1 MQILP
6 NSITELINEFSKL
19 PSIGP
24 KSAERLVFYLLAHGD
39 AEQFGQVMMDLKRG
53 LRKCSTCKNYASE
66 DLCPICQS
74 SSRSPE
80 LIAVVSNPMDIVAIE
95 RTGLFKGTYHILHG
109 VISPIDGV
117 GPDELEIQSLIDR
130 VGVVEPDEIILATNP
145 NIEGETTSI
154 YISRKLIDQG
164 YTGKIT
170 KLAHGLPIG
179 GDLEYADQLTLSRAL
194 DNRQAF

>member
-6 NSITELINEFSKL
+6 NSIAELINEFSKL

-39 AEQFGQVMMDLKRG
+39 AEQFGQVMMDLKKG

-117 GPDELEIQSLIDR
+117 GPDELEIQSLVDR

>member
-39 AEQFGQVMMDLKRG
+39 AEQFGQVMMDLKKG

-80 LIAVVSNPMDIVAIE
+80 LIAVVSNPMDIVAI
-95 RTGLFKGTYHILHG
+95 
-109 VISPIDGV
+109 
-117 GPDELEIQSLIDR
+117 
-130 VGVVEPDEIILATNP
+130 
-145 NIEGETTSI
+145 
-154 YISRKLIDQG
+154 
-164 YTGKIT
+164 
-170 KLAHGLPIG
+170 
-179 GDLEYADQLTLSRAL
+179 
-194 DNRQAF
+194 

>member
-6 NSITELINEFSKL
+6 DNITNLIEEFSKL

-24 KSAERLVFYLLAHGD
+24 KSAERLVFYLLANGD
-39 AEQFGQVMMDLKRG
+39 VEQFGKTMQDLKKG
-53 LRKCSTCKNYASE
+53 LRKCATCRNYSTE
-66 DLCPICQS
+66 ELCPICAS
-74 SSRSPE
+74 TSRNAN
-80 LIAVVSNPMDIVAIE
+80 LVAVVSQPMDIVALE
-95 RTGLFKGTYHILHG
+95 RTGLFRGQYHILHG

-117 GPDELEIQSLIDR
+117 GPDDLEIQSLLDR
-130 VGVVEPDEIILATNP
+130 VKVVEPEEIILATNP

-154 YISRKLIDQG
+154 YISRKLIEQG
-164 YTGKIT
+164 YNGKIS